1 MKYSTALLL
10 LLLASPAAAQNYH
23 DPVQRPNDETISAAL
38 KTAYRLN
45 GNSMVGGRMVDLTDP
60 DVTAM
65 AAALDVQL
73 DPIADSGPGIWP
85 KLDKVKAE
93 RHASKT
99 GDICTRHGLRKSI
112 RGKSWRC
119 AR

>member
-10 LLLASPAAAQNYH
+10 LLLASPAAAQQIPTEQQKV
-23 DPVQRPNDETISAAL
+23 DAL
-38 KTAYRLN
+38 KLAYQLN
-45 GNSMVGGRMVDLTDP
+45 GNSMVGGRMIDLTDP
-60 DVTAM
+60 DVIAM
-65 AAALDVQL
+65 SAALDVQL
-73 DPIADSGPGIWP
+73 DPKDSGPGIWP

-99 GDICTRHGLRKSI
+99 GDICTRHGLRKTI